1 MLLPLLT
8 PAIVAGAAITFAIS
22 IDDFVI
28 AYWLSAARAPT
39 RCPSYIYSATRAAPL
54 PSTNAIAAILSLI
67 TLSSVVLGYLG
78 YRFFTRGERQAGQG
92 MVGDMA
98 AFDI

>member
-1 MLLPLLT
+1 M
-8 PAIVAGAAITFAIS
+8 
-22 IDDFVI
+22 
-28 AYWLSAARAPT
+28 RAPT
-39 RCPSYIYSATRAAPL
+39 RCPSSSTPRRAAAPL

-98 AFDI
+98 SFDI